1 MVAPSAKLT
10 FFNELHPLNISDAF
24 PVKLAG
30 KVISS
35 NRVHSEKALYP
46 ASDKEFGNS
55 TSVRFL
61 HPSKA

>member
-1 MVAPSAKLT
+1 MVASSAKLT

-46 ASDKEFGNS
+46 ASDKEFDN
-55 TSVRFL
+55 
-61 HPSKA
+61 